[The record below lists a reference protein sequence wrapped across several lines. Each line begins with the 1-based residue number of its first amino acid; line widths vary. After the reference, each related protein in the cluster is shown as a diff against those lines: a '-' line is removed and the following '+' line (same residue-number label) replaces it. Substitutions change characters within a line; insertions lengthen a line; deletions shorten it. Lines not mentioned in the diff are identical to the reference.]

1 MEGMTRADWRI
12 GMVGLGAL
20 GLPMAV
26 NVHRAGFR
34 LQVHT
39 RSRGAENDPLLVGSC
54 RCDSPAA
61 AADNVDVLVLCVSDD
76 SAVTNVLFG
85 PDGAAE
91 RLQPGS
97 IVIDCSTI
105 SPKGAQQA
113 SAHLQQIGVHYL
125 DAPVTGGTE
134 GARAGTLTVLV
145 GGDAAVLETVRP
157 LLEVIGG
164 SIHHIGPVGRGQQ
177 AKAVNQVLVAGSYA
191 AVAEAMALG
200 QRLELPMQQ
209 VIEALENGR
218 RGLLGPQPS
227 QWGHA
232 RGELSAWLQAEPSQK
247 RPGHCPGGRQQRR
260 ARHADHGSVEQLES
274 ELIQRGHGDDDV
286 SALHRWN
293 AARKRPKGCSPRA
306 PAWLPSPRHRGGP
319 TSAPRIGNQAA
330 AAPALS

>member
-26 NVHRAGFR
+26 NLHQAGFR

-113 SAHLQQIGVHYL
+113 AAHLQQIGVHYL

-209 VIEALENGR
+209 VIEALRTGAAGSWALNHRSGAMLEGSYP
-218 RGLLGPQPS
+218 LGFK
-227 QWGHA
+227 
-232 RGELSAWLQAEPSQK
+232 LSLHKKDLGIALEAASSVALDMPIT
-247 RPGHCPGGRQQRR
+247 
-260 ARHADHGSVEQLES
+260 ALVEQLES
-274 ELIQRGHGDDDV
+274 ELIHRGHGDDDV
-286 SALHRWN
+286 SALHCWN
-293 AARKRPKGCSPRA
+293 APKEEA
-306 PAWLPSPRHRGGP
+306 
-319 TSAPRIGNQAA
+319 
-330 AAPALS
+330 

>member
-1 MEGMTRADWRI
+1 MTRSDWRI

-26 NVHRAGFR
+26 NLHQAGLC

-39 RSRGAENDPLLVGSC
+39 RSRRAENDPQLHGVQ
-54 RCDSPAA
+54 RCINPAA
-61 AADNVDVLVLCVSDD
+61 AAENVNVLLLCVSDD
-76 SAVTNVLFG
+76 TAVHEVLFG
-85 PDGAAE
+85 PDGAADY
-91 RLQPGS
+91 LQPGS

-113 SAHLQQIGVHYL
+113 AAQLQRIGVDYL

-145 GGDAAVLETVRP
+145 GGDAAVLAKVRP
-157 LLEVIGG
+157 VLEVIGG

-191 AVAEAMALG
+191 AVAEAIALG

-209 VIEALENGR
+209 VIDALKSGAAGSWALNHRSGAMLEASYPLGFKLSLHHKDLGIALEAA
-218 RGLLGPQPS
+218 S
-227 QWGHA
+227 SV
-232 RGELSAWLQAEPSQK
+232 ELDMPITAL
-247 RPGHCPGGRQQRR
+247 
-260 ARHADHGSVEQLES
+260 VEQLES
-274 ELIQRGHGDDDV
+274 ELIQRGFGDDDV

-293 AARKRPKGCSPRA
+293 TASQEA
-306 PAWLPSPRHRGGP
+306 
-319 TSAPRIGNQAA
+319 
-330 AAPALS
+330 